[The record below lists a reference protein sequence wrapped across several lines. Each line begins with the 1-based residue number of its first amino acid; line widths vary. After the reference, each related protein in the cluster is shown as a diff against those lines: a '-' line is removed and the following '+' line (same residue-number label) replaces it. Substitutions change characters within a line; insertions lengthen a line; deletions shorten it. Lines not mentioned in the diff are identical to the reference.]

1 MSFWKGFDRQQ
12 EELARFSGEHQT
24 ALTIARQI
32 KEGYQAEEKCSIG
45 TKGKRAKVVE
55 YFDTVWEKHQKAE
68 EKRIFSLAE
77 KRISSATKFLPGLR
91 KQHGQLNILI
101 EQLRQAKS
109 VQLENFL
116 LRVTC
121 RSHRE
126 SQLYSDRLVAA
137 KLRYW
142 TVWRVSEHRTEV

>member
-77 KRISSATKFLPGLR
+77 KRISSATNFLPGLR

-101 EQLRQAKS
+101 EQLRQ
-109 VQLENFL
+109 
-116 LRVTC
+116 
-121 RSHRE
+121 
-126 SQLYSDRLVAA
+126 
-137 KLRYW
+137 
-142 TVWRVSEHRTEV
+142 